1 MIRGAQGA
9 ISKVCAEG
17 ESLEM
22 VDGFC
27 AAYFVQA
34 FAEGDSH
41 DASRDPARPAQRG
54 ACEGRERAIDSCL
67 MLEDYWGYSY

>member
-34 FAEGDSH
+34 FAEGGLSDV
-41 DASRDPARPAQRG
+41 ARDPVRPAQKG
-54 ACEGRERAIDSCL
+54 AREGRERAIDSCL